1 MGIKKFIETLKEFG
15 DGISSAVDGVLD
27 EVNKTVDG
35 LDTTKLT
42 PEQEKEIENK
52 LEEKVIDASLKADKA
67 AKTYLDSVNDGFIL
81 LERDKP
87 KDESGEED

>member
-15 DGISSAVDGVLD
+15 DEITSSVNGVLD
-27 EVNKTVDG
+27 EVNKTFDG

-52 LEEKVIDASLKADKA
+52 LEEKVIDASMKADKA
-67 AKTYLDSVNDGFIL
+67 AKNYLDRVNDGLIL
-81 LERDKP
+81 LERDKR
-87 KDESGEED
+87 KDETEED